1 VDVAAGVEVPLVDD
15 KATLDAVQLDADD
28 LDAQI
33 AGEAPGQPLLE
44 GRDVGQVR
52 SSAAPSS

>member
-1 VDVAAGVEVPLVDD
+1 VDVAAGVEVALVDD
-15 KATLDAVQLDADD
+15 EAALDAVRLDADD
-28 LDAQI
+28 LDAQVP
-33 AGEAPGQPLLE
+33 GEAPGQPLLE

>member
-1 VDVAAGVEVPLVDD
+1 VEVALVDD
-15 KATLDAVQLDADD
+15 EAALDAIRLDAND

-33 AGEAPGQPLLE
+33 SREAPRQPLLE